1 VFFQVTTLCGFII
14 PIMSTSCAKN
24 GVVGVFSTM
33 FSIHKT
39 FSILAQFHFQRVKK
53 KTMKSN
59 KRTTKEAI
67 LNPSLHIGSPN
78 LELHFWAWTN

>member
-1 VFFQVTTLCGFII
+1 
-14 PIMSTSCAKN
+14 MSTSGAKN

-33 FSIHKT
+33 FSINKRV
-39 FSILAQFHFQRVKK
+39 FILAQFQFLQVK

-59 KRTTKEAI
+59 KKTTKEAI

-78 LELHFWAWTN
+78 LELHFLVWTN